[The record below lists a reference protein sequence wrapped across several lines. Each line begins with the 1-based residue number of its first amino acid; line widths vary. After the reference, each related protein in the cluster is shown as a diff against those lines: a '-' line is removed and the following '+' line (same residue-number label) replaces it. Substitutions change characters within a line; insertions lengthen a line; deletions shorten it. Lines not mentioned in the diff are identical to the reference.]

1 MNIQYFPDTDTL
13 YIQLTDNYVVDTQ
26 DLNENT
32 IIDLDEDGNLVAMT
46 LEHAQK
52 MANIHQFSFQQIHAT
67 ERIRK
72 ERIAKP
78 LITALAA

>member
-52 MANIHQFSFQQIHAT
+52 MANIHQFSFQQVYPT

-72 ERIAKP
+72 KRIAKP
-78 LITALAA
+78 LVTALAA